1 MKFYRFTFIAVSLIL
16 MVSINLISRQL
27 TINTLLALCHGPYLP
42 YVDSKVISY
51 GCFLLIPMLLT
62 WCIHRTFGRL
72 DHADMTEE
80 EISEVESAS
89 ADFLPVFFGYVFV
102 GISVSHIS
110 TLFITYLLLVVLCF
124 CADIYLYNPMFH
136 LLGYRFYFV
145 KTGKNKVLILS
156 KKEIKLREH
165 VSFDKLGQINDF
177 TFIDL
182 KNK

>member
-1 MKFYRFTFIAVSLIL
+1 
-16 MVSINLISRQL
+16 
-27 TINTLLALCHGPYLP
+27 
-42 YVDSKVISY
+42 
-51 GCFLLIPMLLT
+51 
-62 WCIHRTFGRL
+62 
-72 DHADMTEE
+72 MTEK

-102 GISVSHIS
+102 GLSISHLS

-136 LLGYRFYFV
+136 LLGYRFFFV
-145 KTGKNKVLILS
+145 KTGKNKVLVLS